1 MAIRILLLLL
11 SIVICVNLVIII
23 VSFLFNVNLYQ
34 KHGKA
39 IMNGFLLL
47 VLIVVAGYI
56 IASIA
61 GLI

>member
-11 SIVICVNLVIII
+11 SIVICVNLIIII

-47 VLIVVAGYI
+47 VLMVVAGYI